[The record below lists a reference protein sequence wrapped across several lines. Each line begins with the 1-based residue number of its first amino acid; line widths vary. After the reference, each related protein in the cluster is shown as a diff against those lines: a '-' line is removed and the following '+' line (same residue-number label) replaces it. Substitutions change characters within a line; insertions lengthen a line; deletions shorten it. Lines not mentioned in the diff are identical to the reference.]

1 VKLFDR
7 KSEGITFK
15 GFVRTLEFLQEN
27 LISGCTDASCGNELS
42 KLFDAQDVLIVSRI
56 HSDEESRFIRVCFEV
71 FGFRRLTIT
80 GA

>member
-1 VKLFDR
+1 M
-7 KSEGITFK
+7 
-15 GFVRTLEFLQEN
+15 
-27 LISGCTDASCGNELS
+27 DASCGNELS

-56 HSDEESRFIRVCFEV
+56 HSDEESRFIRVCFDD